1 MYRSALDHLLTDE
14 ERDHFETRGFLPV
27 ENALTSEEVD
37 ALLGE
42 VDRLHR
48 EARDAGDKRAT
59 KDGAWGK
66 ADIVGL
72 SEPFT
77 NLSDNPRVLPKVWG
91 TMGWNIML
99 YHTHLHVKPPA
110 PDAEEGEGW
119 MEFHQD
125 SGRVNLEMRT
135 FPQARIS
142 LKVAYFLTDVSE
154 PGRGNFYILPGSHI
168 SDTIPISSEIGRDPA
183 EARSEGIPEGAIPVC
198 AKPGTAVLFD
208 RRLWHGRSANRS
220 TLTRK
225 ALFYGYSYRWI
236 QPKDAMTVEHL
247 LEDADPVRR
256 QMLGSVVNNNG
267 RYVPVDED
275 VPLRG
280 WLIEHLG
287 EEAVAEMDEPALVL

>member
-1 MYRSALDHLLTDE
+1 MTDE
-14 ERDHFETRGFLPV
+14 ERDHFETQGFLHV
-27 ENALTSEEVD
+27 ENALNPEETT

-42 VDRLHR
+42 VDGLHG
-48 EARDAGDKRAT
+48 EALNAGT
-59 KDGAWGK
+59 TNPGNSWGK

-72 SEPFT
+72 NDAML
-77 NLSDNPRVLPKVWG
+77 NLVDNPRVLPKVWG
-91 TMGWNIML
+91 ALGWNIML
-99 YHTHLHVKPPA
+99 YHSHLHVKPPA

-154 PGRGNFYILPGSHI
+154 PGRGNFYIIPGSHI
-168 SDTIPISSEIGRDPA
+168 SDEIPISSEIGRDPK
-183 EARSEGIPEGAIPVC
+183 EAASEGIPDGAIPVC

-208 RRLWHGRSANRS
+208 RRLWHGRSANHS
-220 TLTRK
+220 DLTRK
-225 ALFYGYSYRWI
+225 AIFYGYSYRWI

-247 LEDADPVRR
+247 FDGIDPIRR
-256 QMLGSVVNNNG
+256 QLLGSVVSNNG
-267 RYVPVDED
+267 RYVPVDDD

-280 WLIEHLG
+280 WLLEQLG
-287 EEAVAEMDEPALVL
+287 EDAVKAMDGPTLVV